1 MEMSLIEKMNK
12 SKYNLIKWFTVGWTI
27 WFGGFILKDLIFNKI
42 ILGFIIM
49 AGLTGWVLF
58 VINIFRLK
66 RFVKTV
72 TKSSN
77 LKQALS
83 DELSLYNRNKS
94 FVTGYYILIAMAG
107 VFFAL
112 SVFTDITALVV
123 SEVILYVG
131 VLSSLISLLIY
142 NRY

>member
-12 SKYNLIKWFTVGWTI
+12 SKYNLIKWFTVGWTM